1 MRLEGKVAIVTGA
14 GRGIGKGAA
23 KRFAAEGARVV
34 VDDVNVETGEATV
47 AEIVAAGGDAVFVRA
62 DVSDSD
68 QVAELFARA
77 EQAYGALDILMNN
90 ALCATQHVM
99 DNDWQPQIDV
109 IVKATYEC
117 SLAAIERMQPNG
129 RGSIDNI
136 SSVNGLNP
144 QPRNWAYG
152 SAKGAVLTL
161 TRGMA
166 TELAAHGIR
175 VNAIAPGSIQ
185 SELPPNEAPAP
196 VAMALLGRNG
206 RPEEIAS
213 AALFLASDEA
223 SYITG
228 QVLVVDGGALVNGHN
243 IYPD

>member
-1 MRLEGKVAIVTGA
+1 M
-14 GRGIGKGAA
+14 
-23 KRFAAEGARVV
+23 
-34 VDDVNVETGEATV
+34 
-47 AEIVAAGGDAVFVRA
+47 
-62 DVSDSD
+62 
-68 QVAELFARA
+68 
-77 EQAYGALDILMNN
+77 
-90 ALCATQHVM
+90 
-99 DNDWQPQIDV
+99 
-109 IVKATYEC
+109 
-117 SLAAIERMQPNG
+117 
-129 RGSIDNI
+129 
-136 SSVNGLNP
+136 
-144 QPRNWAYG
+144 
-152 SAKGAVLTL
+152 LTL

-175 VNAIAPGSIQ
+175 VNAIAPGSIP
-185 SELPPNEAPAP
+185 SERPPNEAPAP